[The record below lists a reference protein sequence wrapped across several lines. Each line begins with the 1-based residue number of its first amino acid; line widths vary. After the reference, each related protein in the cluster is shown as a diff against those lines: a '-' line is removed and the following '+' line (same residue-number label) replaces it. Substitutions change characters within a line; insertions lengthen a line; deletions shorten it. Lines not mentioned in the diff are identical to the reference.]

1 VAARLAFEFAHQ
13 EDRTMTTTVRQMLTG
28 KAGVYAVKP
37 EDTIY
42 DALRLMAEKNIG
54 AVLVMSGE
62 AIEGILS
69 ERDYARKVVLLGKT
83 SKSTPVREIM
93 TTDVVSVDPGWT
105 ADQCMALMTDKR
117 IRHLPVVESGS
128 LVGIVSIG
136 DVVRAVVDGQRFT
149 IASLENYIMS

>member
-1 VAARLAFEFAHQ
+1 
-13 EDRTMTTTVRQMLTG
+13 MTTTVRQMLTG
-28 KAGVYAVKP
+28 KAGVYAVKSD
-37 EDTIY
+37 DTIY

-54 AVLVMSGE
+54 AVLVMSGD

-83 SKSTPVREIM
+83 SKETPVREIM
-93 TTDVVSVDPGWT
+93 TTDVISVDPGWT

-117 IRHLPVVESGS
+117 IRHLPVVEDGS

>member
-1 VAARLAFEFAHQ
+1 
-13 EDRTMTTTVRQMLTG
+13 MTTTVRQMLTR
-28 KAGVYAVKP
+28 KAGVYAVNP
-37 EDTIY
+37 DDTIY

-54 AVLVMSGE
+54 AVLVTSGD

-83 SKSTPVREIM
+83 SKTTPVREIM
-93 TTDVVSVDPGWT
+93 TTDVISIDPGWT

-117 IRHLPVVESGS
+117 VRHLPVVENGR

-136 DVVRAVVDGQRFT
+136 DVVRAVVDGQQFT
-149 IASLENYIMS
+149 IASLESYIMS

>member
-1 VAARLAFEFAHQ
+1 
-13 EDRTMTTTVRQMLTG
+13 MTTTVRQMLTG
-28 KAGVYAVKP
+28 KADVYAVNP
-37 EDTIY
+37 DDTIY

-54 AVLVMSGE
+54 AVLVTSGD

-83 SKSTPVREIM
+83 SKTTPVREIM
-93 TTDVVSVDPGWT
+93 TTDVLSVDPGWT

-117 IRHLPVVESGS
+117 VRHLPVVENGR

>member
-1 VAARLAFEFAHQ
+1 
-13 EDRTMTTTVRQMLTG
+13 MTTTVRQMLTG
-28 KAGVYAVKP
+28 KAGVYTVKSD
-37 EDTIY
+37 DTIY

-54 AVLVMSGE
+54 AVLVMSGD

-83 SKSTPVREIM
+83 SKTTPVREIM
-93 TTDVVSVDPGWT
+93 TTDVVSVDPGWN

-117 IRHLPVVESGS
+117 IRHLPVVENGS